1 MYLISLISFSCFAP
15 INKQIIIL
23 EVKPIE
29 YYSLQDIEKL
39 LINNNIQYH
48 KIVLAQI
55 RLETGNLSSFLCREN
70 KNLFGMK
77 YPKQRETTA
86 LGEYLGHAKYETYTD
101 CIIDYA
107 IWQKNNYIDGCYYSF
122 LDSIGYAEDSDY
134 ISKLKVIMG
143 YEAI

>member
-1 MYLISLISFSCFAP
+1 MSFPCFAP
-15 INKQIIIL
+15 LHKQIVIL

-29 YYSLQDIEKL
+29 YLSIDDVRNL
-39 LINNNIQYH
+39 LIQYNIQHYE
-48 KIVLAQI
+48 IVLAQI
-55 RLETGNLSSFLCREN
+55 RLETGNLSSLICRNN

-86 LGEYLGHAKYETYTD
+86 LGEQRGHAFYKSYAA
-101 CIIDYA
+101 CIADYA
-107 IWQKNNYIDGCYYSF
+107 LWQKYNYIEGCYYSF

-134 ISKLKVIMG
+134 INKLKIIMG